1 MLMNKGELIDM
12 VAEDVGC
19 TKRDAK
25 IVVECVFDCIT
36 DTLTKGEAV
45 KLVGFGTFGIRER
58 ASRTARNPRTGEKFS
73 VPAMNVP
80 FFKAG
85 KELKEKVK

>member
-1 MLMNKGELIDM
+1 MNKGELVDM
-12 VAEDVGC
+12 VAEEVGC

-25 IVVECVFDCIT
+25 IVVECVFGCIT

-45 KLVGFGTFGIRER
+45 RLVGFGTFGIRAR
-58 ASRTARNPRTGEKFS
+58 ACRTARNPRTGESIS

-85 KELKEKVK
+85 KELKENVK

>member
-1 MLMNKGELIDM
+1 MNKGELIDI

-25 IVVECVFDCIT
+25 IVVECVFDSIAKAME
-36 DTLTKGEAV
+36 KGEPV
-45 KLVGFGTFGIRER
+45 RLVGFGTFGIRER
-58 ASRTARNPRTGEKFS
+58 AARTARNPRTGENIS

-85 KELKEKVK
+85 KDLKGKVK

>member
-1 MLMNKGELIDM
+1 MNKGELIDL
-12 VAEDVGC
+12 VAEEVGC

-25 IVVECVFDCIT
+25 IVVERVFESIA

-45 KLVGFGTFGIRER
+45 RLVGFGTFGTRKR
-58 ASRTARNPRTGEKFS
+58 AARTARNPRTGEKIP
-73 VPAMNVP
+73 VPAMSVP

>member
-1 MLMNKGELIDM
+1 MNKGELIDM

-25 IVVECVFDCIT
+25 TVVECVFDSIAKAMG
-36 DTLTKGEAV
+36 KGEPV
-45 KLVGFGTFGIRER
+45 RLVGFGTFGIRKR
-58 ASRTARNPRTGEKFS
+58 AARTARNPRTGENIS

-85 KELKEKVK
+85 KDLKGKVK

>member
-1 MLMNKGELIDM
+1 MNKGELIDM

-25 IVVECVFDCIT
+25 IVVECVFDSIAKVME
-36 DTLTKGEAV
+36 KGEAV
-45 KLVGFGTFGIRER
+45 RLVGFGTFGIRER
-58 ASRTARNPRTGEKFS
+58 AARTARNPRTGENIS

-85 KELKEKVK
+85 KDLKEKVK

>member
-1 MLMNKGELIDM
+1 MNKGELIDM
-12 VAEDVGC
+12 VADDVGC

-25 IVVECVFDCIT
+25 IVVECVFDSIAKVME
-36 DTLTKGEAV
+36 KGEAV
-45 KLVGFGTFGIRER
+45 RLVGFGTFGIRER
-58 ASRTARNPRTGEKFS
+58 AARTARNPRTGENIS

-85 KELKEKVK
+85 KDLKGKVK

>member
-1 MLMNKGELIDM
+1 MNKGELIDM

-25 IVVECVFDCIT
+25 IVVECVFDSIAKAME
-36 DTLTKGEAV
+36 KGEPV
-45 KLVGFGTFGIRER
+45 RLVGFGTFGIRER
-58 ASRTARNPRTGEKFS
+58 AARTARNPRTGENIS

-85 KELKEKVK
+85 KDLKGKVK

>member
-1 MLMNKGELIDM
+1 MNKGELIDM

-25 IVVECVFDCIT
+25 IIVECVFDSIAKAME
-36 DTLTKGEAV
+36 KGEPV
-45 KLVGFGTFGIRER
+45 RLVGFGTFGIRKR
-58 ASRTARNPRTGEKFS
+58 AARTARNPRTGENIS

-85 KELKEKVK
+85 KDLKGKVK

>member
-1 MLMNKGELIDM
+1 MNKGELIDT

-25 IVVECVFDCIT
+25 IIVECVFDSIAKAME
-36 DTLTKGEAV
+36 KGEPV
-45 KLVGFGTFGIRER
+45 RLVGFGTFGIRKR
-58 ASRTARNPRTGEKFS
+58 AARTARNPRTGENIS

-85 KELKEKVK
+85 KDLKGKVK

>member
-1 MLMNKGELIDM
+1 MNKGELIDM

-25 IVVECVFDCIT
+25 TVVECVFDSIAKAME
-36 DTLTKGEAV
+36 KGEPV
-45 KLVGFGTFGIRER
+45 RLVGFGTFGIRKR
-58 ASRTARNPRTGEKFS
+58 AARTARNPRTGENIS

-85 KELKEKVK
+85 KDLKGKVK